1 MANEDQINVVNRE
14 TTVEPGR
21 AARQESARASRGSWL
36 WVVTAGGAALAL
48 GVTLLAVVWF
58 LQRPLAIL
66 FIALTMAAAL
76 EPLIGWLE
84 QWLSLDEPE
93 A

>member
-1 MANEDQINVVNRE
+1 
-14 TTVEPGR
+14 
-21 AARQESARASRGSWL
+21 
-36 WVVTAGGAALAL
+36 
-48 GVTLLAVVWF
+48 VTLLAVVWF